1 MTNSSFAS
9 PETRLGYRSASGA
22 VRFRAQQGQLI
33 PLDQLASLAP
43 SVFADDKH
51 NSRSAKYTCIDTA
64 GILNGLIREGFGVV
78 GVQQGGSRI
87 EGKRDRTKHKVSLR
101 HRDGL
106 NYENRFVGKVFPELS
121 LCNSHDRTSAYTL
134 DMDLFRLICLNG
146 MTVSEAALERIK
158 VPHKGDV
165 GAQVIEGAFRVIGEA
180 PRIMN
185 RVERLS
191 AIELSGR
198 EQLAFATAARELRW
212 TSEEAPIQPSKLLEV
227 KRRDDVGDDL
237 WRVFQRTQEH
247 LIRGGDGYIREKRS
261 EETGRLIRRERRTTG
276 EVRNI
281 DDASKLNRA
290 LFTLTEEMAKL
301 KAA

>member
-51 NSRSAKYTCIDTA
+51 NSRSAKYTGIDTA

-87 EGKRDRTKHKVSLR
+87 EGKRDRRKHKVSLR
-101 HRDGL
+101 HRDWL
-106 NYENRFVGKVFPELS
+106 DYENRFVGKVFPELS

-165 GAQVIEGAFRVIGEA
+165 GAQVIEGAFRVMGEA

-212 TSEEAPIQPSKLLEV
+212 SEDAPVEPSRLV
-227 KRRDDVGDDL
+227 NPRRYEDRGADL
-237 WRVFQRTQEH
+237 WRTFNVTQEH
-247 LIRGGDGYIREKRS
+247 LLRGGDHYV
-261 EETGRLIRRERRTTG
+261 RTTRDANGQVRRSSRTIG

-281 DDASKLNRA
+281 DQASKLNRA

-301 KAA
+301 KAV